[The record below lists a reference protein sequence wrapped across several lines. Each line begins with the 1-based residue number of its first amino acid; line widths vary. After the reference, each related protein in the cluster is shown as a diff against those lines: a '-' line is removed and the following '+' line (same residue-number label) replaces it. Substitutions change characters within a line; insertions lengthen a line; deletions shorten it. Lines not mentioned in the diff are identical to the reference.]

1 MAIYGGVT
9 RGRWISPRQGSLV
22 SEPQLKERPSDVR
35 VGLTLGRHFF
45 TLRVME
51 QTDSIYLTPT
61 QMIDSDHPTI
71 REYAMRTVGNSLDPI
86 DRAIKLFRAV
96 RDDIRYDPYSPFYLP
111 EHYQASWVFQ
121 RGRSFCVPKASLL
134 CALGRVCGI
143 PSRVGFATVRNHLA
157 TQQLLDFMGS
167 DLFVYHGFVEFYLR
181 GAWVKATPAFNRE
194 LCWRHGVDP
203 LEFNGREDALFQAF
217 NSRNEK
223 FMEYLEY
230 TGTYADI
237 PVSAIVEG
245 WEKAYG
251 KDRVRRWIRMFE
263 EHGGISLGDFDREE
277 VIDDG

>member
-1 MAIYGGVT
+1 
-9 RGRWISPRQGSLV
+9 
-22 SEPQLKERPSDVR
+22 
-35 VGLTLGRHFF
+35 
-45 TLRVME
+45 ME
-51 QTDSIYLTPT
+51 HIDGIYLEPT
-61 QMIDSDHPTI
+61 QIIDSDHPTI
-71 REYAMRTVGNSLDPI
+71 REYAMRTVGSSLDPV

-167 DLFVYHGFVEFYLR
+167 DLFVYHGFVEFYLER
-181 GAWVKATPAFNRE
+181 KWVKATPAFNRE

-203 LEFNGREDALFQAF
+203 LEFNGREDALFQPF

-223 FMEYLEY
+223 FMDYLEY

-245 WEKAYG
+245 WETAYG
-251 KDRVRRWIRMFE
+251 KDRVRGWIKMFE
-263 EHGGISLGDFDREE
+263 ERGGISLGDFERED
-277 VIDDG
+277 VSNDG

>member
-1 MAIYGGVT
+1 
-9 RGRWISPRQGSLV
+9 
-22 SEPQLKERPSDVR
+22 
-35 VGLTLGRHFF
+35 
-45 TLRVME
+45 ME

-61 QMIDSDHPTI
+61 QIIDSDHPTL
-71 REYAMRTVGNSLDPI
+71 REYGMRTVGNSLDPI

-134 CALGRVCGI
+134 CALGRACGI
-143 PSRVGFATVRNHLA
+143 PSRIGFATVRNHLA
-157 TQQLLDFMGS
+157 TRQLLDFMGS
-167 DLFVYHGFVEFYLR
+167 DLFVYHGFVEFYLER
-181 GAWVKATPAFNRE
+181 KWVKATPAFNRE

-223 FMEYLEY
+223 FMDYLEY

-245 WEKAYG
+245 WETAYG

-263 EHGGISLGDFDREE
+263 ERGGISLGDFEREE
-277 VIDDG
+277 VSDE